1 MEILTRGVIDE
12 FIRKHPDSKA
22 SLNRWYLRTSAACWE
37 TPLDVKN
44 TFSDVDHVG
53 ESQYVFNIKWNDYRL
68 VAVINF
74 ETQIVNIKFIGTHA
88 EYDKLNL

>member
-1 MEILTRGVIDE
+1 MDINNRGVIDE
-12 FIRKHPDSKA
+12 FIKQHSNSRA
-22 SLNRWYLRTSAACWE
+22 SLVRWEMRTSSRLWKKS
-37 TPLDVKN
+37 LDVKD

-53 ESQYVFNIKWNDYRL
+53 NGQYVFNIAGDDYRL